1 MAGDCELT
9 TTVEIGAG
17 GLIGVCPLWFSIAS
31 RISAEFSAAVDLN
44 VKLIREL
51 DLVLFAARCLE
62 GKIEPP
68 KTRALGQCL
77 RLGI

>member
-1 MAGDCELT
+1 LASARYG
-9 TTVEIGAG
+9 
-17 GLIGVCPLWFSIAS
+17 FSIAS
-31 RISAEFSAAVDLN
+31 RISAELNGLEQRLFSAAVDLN

-51 DLVLFAARCLE
+51 DLVLFAARSLE